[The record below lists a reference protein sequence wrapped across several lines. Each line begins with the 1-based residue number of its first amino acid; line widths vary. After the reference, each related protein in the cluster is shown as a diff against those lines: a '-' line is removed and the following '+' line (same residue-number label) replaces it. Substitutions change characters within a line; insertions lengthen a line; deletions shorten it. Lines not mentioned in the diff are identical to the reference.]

1 MTRGVI
7 RQGEKATM
15 WALVKRGRPILVS
28 AILALVA
35 ASSGDIAGAQP
46 LGEEGTAT
54 VYSKHFE
61 GKKTASGEVYDKK
74 ALAAAHPKYAY
85 GTKLR
90 VTNLEN
96 GKSAVVTVN
105 DRMKRTAQGVIEVT
119 PRVATSLG
127 FAKAGTARVR
137 VDVVK

>member
-1 MTRGVI
+1 MAAPVPSPS
-7 RQGEKATM
+7 
-15 WALVKRGRPILVS
+15 LVDTAIPSPPSAGFFYLVTS
-28 AILALVA
+28 
-35 ASSGDIAGAQP
+35 DNP

>member
-15 WALVKRGRPILVS
+15 WFLVKRGRPILVS
-28 AILALVA
+28 AVFALVA

-90 VTNLEN
+90 VTNL
-96 GKSAVVTVN
+96 
-105 DRMKRTAQGVIEVT
+105 
-119 PRVATSLG
+119 
-127 FAKAGTARVR
+127 
-137 VDVVK
+137 